1 MKRVLFLLL
10 ISFHIY
16 ADDKKDLSELVKK
29 IEKYNEGFI
38 KGILVNSEK
47 DEEVRSVN
55 YYTKEGDFKK
65 WLKEPDRLESIEKS
79 GDRRRW
85 FVSKWQGTQPAIY
98 VSADYVPA
106 FYNNS
111 IQKDKK
117 PSTDLKDYFD
127 FYFKNYCE
135 FDGKIDTRYA
145 RIKKMKLTYYDV
157 PYTAVNNMMNIKIVG
172 KFKKIISY
180 DIELKEED
188 KIIDAMQSFL
198 PVKSTTW
205 FGNIFAIQLKVLE
218 VYPGEKNMPLCT
230 SDYYMGYKEWGS
242 YEEILKQ
249 IDELPEL
256 KGKRNPY

>member
-1 MKRVLFLLL
+1 MLTSLE
-10 ISFHIY
+10 
-16 ADDKKDLSELVKK
+16 DDWFY
-29 IEKYNEGFI
+29 IT
-38 KGILVNSEK
+38 
-47 DEEVRSVN
+47 N
-55 YYTKEGDFKK
+55 YYTKDGTFKRI
-65 WLKEPDRLESIEKS
+65 LKREERAEIVEKS

-85 FVSKWQGTQPAIY
+85 FVSKWQGNQPAIY
-98 VSADYVPA
+98 VSAS
-106 FYNNS
+106 YNGNYDLEKN
-111 IQKDKK
+111 IQSK
-117 PSTDLKDYFD
+117 DLKNDYLF
-127 FYFKNYCE
+127 FFKNYCE
-135 FDGKIDTRYA
+135 FDGKIDERYA
-145 RIKKMKLTYYDV
+145 RIKKMRLTYFDA

-172 KFKKIISY
+172 KFKKIVSY
-180 DIELKEED
+180 DVELKKED

-230 SDYYMGYKEWGS
+230 SDYYMGYKEWGR

>member
-1 MKRVLFLLL
+1 MKKAIFFFIFSVTVIF
-10 ISFHIY
+10 
-16 ADDKKDLSELVKK
+16 ATDTQDLEKVKQK
-29 IEKYNEGFI
+29 IEYHNSGFMTGTLI
-38 KGILVNSEK
+38 TSIE
-47 DEEVRSVN
+47 DDWFYITN
-55 YYTKEGDFKK
+55 YYTEEGTFKNI
-65 WLKEPDRLESIEKS
+65 LKRKDRLESIEKW

-85 FVSKWQGTQPAIY
+85 FVSNWQGKQPAIY
-98 VSADYVPA
+98 VSAS
-106 FYNNS
+106 YNGNYDLENN
-111 IQKDKK
+111 IQSK
-117 PSTDLKDYFD
+117 DLKNDYL

-145 RIKKMKLTYYDV
+145 RIKKMKLTYYDA
-157 PYTAVNNMMNIKIVG
+157 PYIAVNNMMNIKIVG

-198 PVKSTTW
+198 PVKSTSW

-230 SDYYMGYKEWGS
+230 SDYYMGRKGWGS

>member
-1 MKRVLFLLL
+1 MNRVLFLLL

-29 IEKYNEGFI
+29 IEKYNEAFI
-38 KGILVNSEK
+38 SGPMITNES
-47 DEEVRSVN
+47 DEVVRTVN

-65 WLKEPDRLESIEKS
+65 LIELKERAEIIERS

-85 FVSKWQGTQPAIY
+85 FVSNWQGKQPAIY
-98 VSADYVPA
+98 VSAS
-106 FYNNS
+106 YNGNYDLENK
-111 IQKDKK
+111 IQSK
-117 PSTDLKDYFD
+117 DLKNDYL

-145 RIKKMKLTYYDV
+145 RIKKMKLTYYDA

-180 DIELKEED
+180 DIELIEED

-218 VYPGEKNMPLCT
+218 VYPGEQNMPLCT

>member
-1 MKRVLFLLL
+1 MNKAIFFFIFSVTVIF
-10 ISFHIY
+10 
-16 ADDKKDLSELVKK
+16 ATDTQDLEKVKQK
-29 IEKYNEGFI
+29 IEYHNSGFM
-38 KGILVNSEK
+38 KGNLITSLEDDWLK
-47 DEEVRSVN
+47 ITN
-55 YYTKEGDFKK
+55 YYINGESFKNR
-65 WLKEPDRLESIEKS
+65 LKEPDRLESIEKW
-79 GDRRRW
+79 GDHRRW
-85 FVSKWQGTQPAIY
+85 FVSKWQGNQPAIY
-98 VSADYVPA
+98 VSAS
-106 FYNNS
+106 YNGNYDLEKN
-111 IQKDKK
+111 IQSK
-117 PSTDLKDYFD
+117 DLKNDYL

-230 SDYYMGYKEWGS
+230 SDYYMGRKGWES

>member
-1 MKRVLFLLL
+1 MNRVLFLLL

-29 IEKYNEGFI
+29 IEKYNEAFI
-38 KGILVNSEK
+38 SGPMITNES
-47 DEEVRSVN
+47 DEVVRTVN

-65 WLKEPDRLESIEKS
+65 LIELKERVEIIERA

-85 FVSKWQGTQPAIY
+85 FVSKWQGNQPAIY
-98 VSADYVPA
+98 VSADYTHD
-106 FYNNS
+106 FYDDDIRES
-111 IQKDKK
+111 RQI
-117 PSTDLKDYFD
+117 PTDLKDYFK
-127 FYFKNYCE
+127 FHFKNYCE

-145 RIKKMKLTYYDV
+145 RIKKMKLSYYDV